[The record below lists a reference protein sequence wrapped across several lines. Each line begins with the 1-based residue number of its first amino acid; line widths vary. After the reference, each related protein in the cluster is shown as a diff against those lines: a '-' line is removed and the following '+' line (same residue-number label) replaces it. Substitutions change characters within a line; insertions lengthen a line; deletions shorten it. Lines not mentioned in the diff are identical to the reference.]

1 MLIINEELLA
11 IDQAIECLVSY
22 FLKLPEVE
30 NYRLKRQKFENDREL
45 QEQLLA
51 DNSGQPIEKVHAD
64 AERDNWMS
72 AQETLEY
79 GFIDEIMAN
88 NQLK

>member
-1 MLIINEELLA
+1 
-11 IDQAIECLVSY
+11 V
-22 FLKLPEVE
+22 
-30 NYRLKRQKFENDREL
+30 
-45 QEQLLA
+45 
-51 DNSGQPIEKVHAD
+51 D

>member
-1 MLIINEELLA
+1 MAIAAEHLLKTRNNLEK
-11 IDQAIECLVSY
+11 I
-22 FLKLPEVE
+22 
-30 NYRLKRQKFENDREL
+30 
-45 QEQLLA
+45 LA

-79 GFIDEIMAN
+79 GFIDEVMTN
-88 NQLK
+88 NNLG